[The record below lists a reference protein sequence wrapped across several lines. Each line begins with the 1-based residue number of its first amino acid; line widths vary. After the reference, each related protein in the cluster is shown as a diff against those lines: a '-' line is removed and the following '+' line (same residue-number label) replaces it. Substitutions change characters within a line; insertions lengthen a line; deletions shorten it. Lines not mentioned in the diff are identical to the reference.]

1 MHLVLFQMMESE
13 IYLNQIKMEKSMKEI
28 NVAVTGGAGQ
38 IAYSLLPRLVSGET
52 FGPDIKVNL
61 RLIEIPQVVDKL
73 QGTIMELIDCGFD
86 QTGELTATSD
96 IREGVKDA
104 DWVLLVGSIPRGIVI
119 DGKKIEER
127 SDLLKINGGI
137 FTDQGAAIGQVAK
150 PDAKILVVGN
160 PANTNALI
168 GMNSAKNPSQQWFAM
183 TALDANRAK
192 AQLAEKAG
200 TSISSV
206 KNMIIW
212 GNHSPTMY
220 PDPYNA
226 TINGVSAA
234 ETINDD
240 QWLAEEYLPLVQ
252 QRGKAVI
259 DARGAS
265 SAASAA
271 NAAIDT
277 VKAVMNPTPD
287 GDCFSAA
294 IASDGSYGVP
304 QGLIFGFPLRT
315 SANGEVEIIQ
325 GIELNEFAQSK
336 IAITTQELESE
347 REAVADLI
355 D

>member
-1 MHLVLFQMMESE
+1 
-13 IYLNQIKMEKSMKEI
+13 MKEI

-52 FGPDIKVNL
+52 FGVDTKVNL

-73 QGTIMELIDCGFD
+73 EGTIMELIDCGFE
-86 QTGELTATSD
+86 QTGSLLATAD
-96 IREGVKDA
+96 IKEGVKDA
-104 DWVLLVGSIPRGIVI
+104 HWVLLVGSIPRGIVV

-137 FTDQGAAIGQVAK
+137 FTDQGEAIGKLAQE
-150 PDAKILVVGN
+150 DAKILVVGN

-168 GMNSAKNPSQQWFAM
+168 GRTKSENPAQSWFAM

-200 TSISSV
+200 AEISSV
-206 KNMIIW
+206 TNMTVW

-226 TINGVSAA
+226 QIDGVSAV
-234 ETINDD
+234 EVINDLD
-240 QWLAEEYLPLVQ
+240 WVENEYLPLVQ

-277 VKAVMNPTPD
+277 VKAVDNKTEE
-287 GDCFSAA
+287 GDWFSAA
-294 IASDGSYGVP
+294 VPSDGSYGIP
-304 QGLIFGFPLRT
+304 EDIIFGFPLT
-315 SANGEVEIIQ
+315 SNGQGKIDIVQ
-325 GIELNEFAQSK
+325 GIELNDFAQAK
-336 IAITTQELESE
+336 IKITTDELLSE
-347 REAVADLI
+347 KEAVKDLL

>member
-1 MHLVLFQMMESE
+1 
-13 IYLNQIKMEKSMKEI
+13 MKEI

-52 FGPDIKVNL
+52 FGPDTKVNL
-61 RLIEIPQVVDKL
+61 RLIEIPQVVEKL
-73 QGTIMELIDCGFD
+73 QGTIMELIDCGFE
-86 QTGELTATSD
+86 QTGKLIATSD
-96 IREGVKDA
+96 IKEGVKDA

-137 FTDQGAAIGQVAK
+137 FTDQGAAIGELAK
-150 PDAKILVVGN
+150 SDAKVLVVGN

-168 GMNSAKNPSQQWFAM
+168 GMNKANNSSQQWFAM

-200 TSISSV
+200 VEISSL
-206 KNMIIW
+206 KNMVIW

-226 TINGVSAA
+226 TIDGQSAA
-234 ETINDD
+234 EVINDSR
-240 QWLAEEYLPLVQ
+240 WLEDDYLPLVQ

-277 VKAVMNPTPD
+277 VKSVINPTEE

-294 IASDGSYGVP
+294 VVSDGSYGVP
-304 QGLIFGFPLRT
+304 EGLIFGFPLQT
-315 SANGEVEIIQ
+315 TKEGKVEIIQ
-325 GIELNEFAQSK
+325 GIELNDFAKAK
-336 IAITTQELESE
+336 IKITTEELESE
-347 REAVADLI
+347 RQAVADLI
-355 D
+355 S

>member
-1 MHLVLFQMMESE
+1 
-13 IYLNQIKMEKSMKEI
+13 MKEI

-52 FGPDIKVNL
+52 FGLDTKVNL
-61 RLIEIPQVVDKL
+61 RLIEIPQVVEKL
-73 QGTIMELIDCGFD
+73 QGTIMELTDCGFD
-86 QTGELTATSD
+86 QTGELIATSD
-96 IREGVKDA
+96 IKVGVKDA

-137 FTDQGAAIGQVAK
+137 FTDQGAAIGKLAK
-150 PDAKILVVGN
+150 SDAKVLVVGN

-168 GMNSAKNPSQQWFAM
+168 GMNSAGNNQQEWFAM

-192 AQLAEKAG
+192 AQLAEKAKVD
-200 TSISSV
+200 ISTL

-226 TINGVSAA
+226 TIDGTSAA
-234 ETINDD
+234 EVINDSK
-240 QWLAEEYLPLVQ
+240 WLEEEYLPLVQ

-277 VKAVMNPTPD
+277 VKSVINPTPE

-294 IASDGSYGVP
+294 VVSDGSYGVP
-304 QGLIFGFPLRT
+304 KGLIFGFPLKT
-315 SANGEVEIIQ
+315 TKEGKVEIIQ
-325 GIELNEFAQSK
+325 GIKLNEFAQSK
-336 IAITTQELESE
+336 IKVTTDELESE

-355 D
+355 

>member
-1 MHLVLFQMMESE
+1 
-13 IYLNQIKMEKSMKEI
+13 MKEI

-38 IAYSLLPRLVSGET
+38 IAYSLLPRLISGET
-52 FGPDIKVNL
+52 FGSDTKVNL
-61 RLIEIPQVVDKL
+61 RLIEIPQVVEKL
-73 QGTIMELIDCGFD
+73 EGTIMELVDCGFK
-86 QTGELTATSD
+86 QTGSLLATAD

-104 DWVLLVGSIPRGIVI
+104 DWILLVGSIPRGIVV

-127 SDLLKINGGI
+127 SDLLRINGGI
-137 FTDQGAAIGQVAK
+137 FTGQGEAIGELAK
-150 PDAKILVVGN
+150 EDAKILVVGN

-168 GMNSAKNPSQQWFAM
+168 GRTKSNNPTQSWFAM

-200 TSISSV
+200 VDIASV
-206 KNMIIW
+206 TNMTIW

-226 TINGVSAA
+226 KIDGVSAVEA
-234 ETINDD
+234 VNDLD
-240 QWLAEEYLPLVQ
+240 WIEKEYLPLVQ

-277 VKAVMNPTPD
+277 VKAVDSQTTK
-287 GDCFSAA
+287 GDWFSAA
-294 IASDGSYGVP
+294 VPSDGSYGIP
-304 QGLIFGFPLRT
+304 EGLIFGFPLRT
-315 SANGEVEIIQ
+315 SDQGSVQIVQ
-325 GIELNEFAQSK
+325 GIELNDFAKSK
-336 IAITTQELESE
+336 IKVTTEELLSE
-347 REAVADLI
+347 KEAVKDLL

>member
-1 MHLVLFQMMESE
+1 M
-13 IYLNQIKMEKSMKEI
+13 
-28 NVAVTGGAGQ
+28 
-38 IAYSLLPRLVSGET
+38 
-52 FGPDIKVNL
+52 
-61 RLIEIPQVVDKL
+61 DKL

-86 QTGELTATSD
+86 QTGDLTATSD
-96 IREGVKDA
+96 IKEGVKDA

-137 FTDQGAAIGQVAK
+137 FTDQGSAIGELAK
-150 PDAKILVVGN
+150 SDARILVVGN

-168 GMNSAKNPSQQWFAM
+168 GMNKANNPSQQWFAM

-192 AQLAEKAG
+192 AQLAEKANVE
-200 TSISSV
+200 ISSV
-206 KNMIIW
+206 KNMVIW

-226 TINGVSAA
+226 TIDGQSAA
-234 ETINDD
+234 EVINDSTWIED
-240 QWLAEEYLPLVQ
+240 EYLPLVQ

-277 VKAVMNPTPD
+277 VKSVMNPTND

-294 IASDGSYGVP
+294 IVSDGSYSVP
-304 QGLIFGFPLRT
+304 EGLIFGFPLRT
-315 SANGEVEIIQ
+315 TEEGKVEIIQ
-325 GIELNEFAQSK
+325 GIELNEFAQTK
-336 IAITTQELESE
+336 IKVTTDELESE

-355 D
+355 S

>member
-1 MHLVLFQMMESE
+1 
-13 IYLNQIKMEKSMKEI
+13 MKEI

-38 IAYSLLPRLVSGET
+38 IAYTLLPRLISGET
-52 FGPDIKVNL
+52 FGPDTKVNL

-73 QGTIMELIDCGFD
+73 QGTIMELIDCGFE
-86 QTGELTATSD
+86 QTGKLIATSD
-96 IREGVKDA
+96 IKEGVEDA
-104 DWVLLVGSIPRGIVI
+104 DWILLVGSIPRGIVI

-137 FTDQGAAIGQVAK
+137 FTDQGSAIGELAK
-150 PDAKILVVGN
+150 SDAKILVVGN

-168 GMNSAKNPSQQWFAM
+168 GMHSANNSTQQWFAM

-192 AQLAEKAG
+192 AQLAEKAAVE
-200 TSISSV
+200 ISSV

-226 TINGVSAA
+226 TINGASAA
-234 ETINDD
+234 EVINDNL
-240 QWLAEEYLPLVQ
+240 WLEDSYLPLVQ

-277 VKAVMNPTPD
+277 VKAVINPTKE

-294 IASDGSYGVP
+294 VVSDGSYGIPV
-304 QGLIFGFPLRT
+304 GLIFGFPLR
-315 SANGEVEIIQ
+315 ANSTGKIEIIQ
-325 GIELNEFAQSK
+325 GIELNEFAQTK
-336 IAITTQELESE
+336 IKVTTEELESE
-347 REAVADLI
+347 REAVSDLI
-355 D
+355 S

>member
-1 MHLVLFQMMESE
+1 
-13 IYLNQIKMEKSMKEI
+13 MKEI

-52 FGPDIKVNL
+52 FGADTKVNL
-61 RLIEIPQVVDKL
+61 RLIEIPQVVEKL
-73 QGTIMELIDCGFD
+73 QGTIMELTDCGFD
-86 QTGELTATSD
+86 QTGELIATSD
-96 IREGVKDA
+96 IKEGVKDA
-104 DWVLLVGSIPRGIVI
+104 DWILLVGSIPRGIVI

-137 FTDQGAAIGQVAK
+137 FTDQGAAIGQLAK
-150 PDAKILVVGN
+150 PNAKILVVGN

-168 GMNSAKNPSQQWFAM
+168 GMNSAGNKQQEWFAM

-192 AQLAEKAG
+192 AQLAEKAKVD
-200 TSISSV
+200 ISTL

-226 TINGVSAA
+226 TIDGTSAA
-234 ETINDD
+234 EVINDSK
-240 QWLAEEYLPLVQ
+240 WLEEQYLPLVQ

-277 VKAVMNPTPD
+277 VKSVINPTAD

-294 IASDGSYGVP
+294 VVSDGSYGVP
-304 QGLIFGFPLRT
+304 EGLIFGFPLKT
-315 SANGEVEIIQ
+315 TKEGKVEIIQ
-325 GIELNEFAQSK
+325 GVELNEFAKSK
-336 IAITTQELESE
+336 IQVTTDELESE

-355 D
+355 